1 MDETLAKFIP
11 ANPWRARPLIL
22 RLVSLASF
30 DRAELWFEV
39 AKERKQLARISL
51 KAKKKCG
58 FRPGRLWRSHPP
70 LHSNKGAT
78 PSSPLRIRPGL
89 LRASGHDALRLNGT
103 LPNYSSL
110 HRKRRFCSIL

>member
-30 DRAELWFEV
+30 DRAELWSEV

-51 KAKKKCG
+51 KAKKKRG

-70 LHSNKGAT
+70 LRSNKWKT
-78 PSSPLRIRPGL
+78 LSSPLRIQSSL
-89 LRASGHDALRLNGT
+89 LRASRCDALRLNGT
-103 LPNYSSL
+103 LSNYS
-110 HRKRRFCSIL
+110 